1 MRFNIKKSKII
12 FTTCII
18 ICLIIIIN
26 PSIPAISY
34 NQIENTINKE
44 NIINGSYIKILD
56 NEFIILILDIIITIL
71 ESVFIIPLLFVED
84 IIDAIWELI
93 DQIEDPFIKQICTV
107 YNIIIEGLWYIC
119 LGFYFPIIIL
129 VYILDAIR
137 DSIEPT
143 FTIN

>member
-18 ICLIIIIN
+18 ACLIIIIN
-26 PSIPAISY
+26 PSISAINY
-34 NQIENTINKE
+34 IQIENTINNESTKIE
-44 NIINGSYIKILD
+44 TYLNILD
-56 NEFIILILDIIITIL
+56 NGFLILILDLIILILQSIFIITI
-71 ESVFIIPLLFVED
+71 FFVED
-84 IIDAIWELI
+84 IIDTIWELI
-93 DQIEDPFIKQICTV
+93 EQIEDPFIKQIWTL
-107 YNIIIEGLWYIC
+107 YNLIIEGLWYIS

>member
-1 MRFNIKKSKII
+1 VRFNIKKSKII

-18 ICLIIIIN
+18 ACLIIIIN
-26 PSIPAISY
+26 PSIPAINY

-44 NIINGSYIKILD
+44 NIIIESYIKILD

-71 ESVFIIPLLFVED
+71 ETVFIIPLLFVED
-84 IIDAIWELI
+84 IIDTIWELI
-93 DQIEDPFIKQICTV
+93 EQIEDPFIKQICTL
-107 YNIIIEGLWYIC
+107 YNLIIEGLWYIS